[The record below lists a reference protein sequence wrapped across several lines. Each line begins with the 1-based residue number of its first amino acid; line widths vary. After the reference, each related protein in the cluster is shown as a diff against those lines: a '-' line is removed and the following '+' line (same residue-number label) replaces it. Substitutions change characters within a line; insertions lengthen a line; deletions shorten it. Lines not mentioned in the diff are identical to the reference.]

1 MARIL
6 RTERKDMNTNTSW
19 TAEQEVN
26 GDDLNLVAYAGL
38 SPETECGVQT
48 YPPGE
53 GTGRLVAYPEIVWT
67 RQEDGTYVKS
77 GVIPE
82 EETHVKTFWDD
93 GEVRGGNVARPVAQA
108 VALIESLIQAGGCRM
123 PAYILR
129 ACNPPKSIAEKIEE
143 TVYPPW
149 RSDLLAWF
157 KENKHNSENLLRRL
171 CPGLA
176 EEQLQRRIQ
185 KLEYSRA
192 KYLAKHGTDI
202 LDVKGFDNPWTVIHL
217 AEGGETIEEL
227 QTMIAALGVRK
238 RGRPKLVPFE
248 VRKSRKRR
256 RETRRKWAAASRAS
270 HKLSG
275 VVQ

>member
-1 MARIL
+1 MH
-6 RTERKDMNTNTSW
+6 TNTSW
-19 TAEQEVN
+19 TEEQEVI
-26 GDDLNLVAYAGL
+26 GDGLNLVAYAGL
-38 SPETECGVQT
+38 ALESDCGVQT

-67 RQEDGTYVKS
+67 RQKDGTYIKS

-82 EETHVKTFWDD
+82 EETHVTTFWDD
-93 GEVRGGNVARPVAQA
+93 GELRGGNIARPISAA
-108 VALIESLIQAGGCRM
+108 VALIESLIQTGGCNM
-123 PAYILR
+123 PVYIAR

-143 TVYPPW
+143 TIYPLW

-157 KENKHNSENLLRRL
+157 KENKNNSENLLRRL
-171 CPGLA
+171 CPHP
-176 EEQLQRRIQ
+176 EEQLQKRIL

-202 LDVKGFDNPWTVIHL
+202 LEVRGFDNPWTVIHL

-238 RGRPKLVPFE
+238 RGRPKLVPFDA
-248 VRKSRKRR
+248 RKSRSRR

-270 HKLSG
+270 GKLSG

>member
-1 MARIL
+1 MDA
-6 RTERKDMNTNTSW
+6 NTSW
-19 TAEQEVN
+19 TAEQEVK
-26 GDDLNLVAYAGL
+26 DDESNLAYVGFG
-38 SPETECGVQT
+38 PEIGCGVQT

-67 RQEDGTYVKS
+67 RQEDGTYRKS

-82 EETHVKTFWDD
+82 EETHVQTFWGD
-93 GEVRGGNVARPVAQA
+93 GEVRGGNIARPISAA
-108 VALIESLIQAGGCRM
+108 VALIESLIQAGGCNM
-123 PAYILR
+123 PVYILR

-143 TVYPPW
+143 TIYPIW

-157 KENKHNSENLLRRL
+157 KENKNNSENLLRRL
-171 CPGLA
+171 CPHLPD
-176 EEQLQRRIQ
+176 EQLQKRIL

-202 LDVKGFDNPWTVIHL
+202 LEVRGFDNPWTVIHL

-227 QTMIAALGVRK
+227 QTMIAALVEVRK

-248 VRKSRKRR
+248 ARKSRSRR
-256 RETRRKWAAASRAS
+256 RETRRKWAAATRAS
-270 HKLSG
+270 GKLSG

>member
-1 MARIL
+1 
-6 RTERKDMNTNTSW
+6 MNTNTSW
-19 TAEQEVN
+19 TATQEVK
-26 GDDLNLVAYAGL
+26 GDELNLAYMGL
-38 SPETECGVQT
+38 GPEIGCGIQT

-82 EETHVKTFWDD
+82 EETHVKTFWGD
-93 GEVRGGNVARPVAQA
+93 GERGGNIARPIAAA
-108 VALIESLIQAGGCRM
+108 VALIESLIQAGGCNM
-123 PAYILR
+123 PVYILR

-143 TVYPPW
+143 NIYPPW

-171 CPGLA
+171 CSHVA
-176 EEQLQRRIQ
+176 DEQLQKRIL

-202 LDVKGFDNPWTVIHL
+202 LEVKGCDNPWTVIHL

-227 QTMIAALGVRK
+227 QTMIAALAEVRK

-248 VRKSRKRR
+248 VRKSRNRR

-270 HKLSG
+270 GKLSG